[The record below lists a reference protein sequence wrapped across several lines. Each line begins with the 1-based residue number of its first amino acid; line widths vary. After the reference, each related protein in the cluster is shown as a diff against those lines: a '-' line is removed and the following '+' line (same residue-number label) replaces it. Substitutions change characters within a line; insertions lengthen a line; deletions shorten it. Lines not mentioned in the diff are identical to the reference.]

1 LTYVGEGVEYLN
13 FFHLNQNKN
22 LKGDFGYTLG
32 IVGKLSMSR
41 I

>member
-1 LTYVGEGVEYLN
+1 MLEKVLN
-13 FFHLNQNKN
+13 IEFFLSNQNKN